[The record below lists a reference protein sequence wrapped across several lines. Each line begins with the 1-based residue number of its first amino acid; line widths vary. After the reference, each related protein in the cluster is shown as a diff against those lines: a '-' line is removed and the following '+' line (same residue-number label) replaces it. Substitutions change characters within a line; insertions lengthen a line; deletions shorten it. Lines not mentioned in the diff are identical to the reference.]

1 MAITIHDPNNL
12 RPTTYYIQ
20 VQKDLESKGVTHAE
34 MRPGAEDVI
43 WVSKGV
49 SSRPIS
55 LYYVFRKGQIAEID
69 FD

>member
-1 MAITIHDPNNL
+1 MSITIHDPNNL
-12 RPTTYYIQ
+12 RPATYYIQ
-20 VQKDLESKGVTHAE
+20 VQKDLESKGVIHAE

-43 WVSKGV
+43 WVSKGT
-49 SSRPIS
+49 SSCPIS

>member
-1 MAITIHDPNNL
+1 MAITICDTKNEIPA
-12 RPTTYYIQ
+12 TYYFQ

-34 MRPGAEDVI
+34 MRPGAEDVV
-43 WVSKGV
+43 WVSKGT
-49 SSRPIS
+49 SSRPVS